1 MQHYDPED
9 ETKEYSIR
17 DLTVHAPHKDTTV
30 YRGLLT
36 LPDSVELVKVVV
48 KTDFLLKLCGRD
60 ILNTRPT
67 LRKGSPSTCTL
78 NTIIIPISSF
88 VLFVGIGLL
97 VCLRPTLKHDSDDFS
112 RVHLQRWSLWL
123 HMFFVFAAFGM
134 STACHPAAMLLIF
147 FLLWFKRN
155 GRTHAISV
163 MLLIYWPFLV
173 VFEIIKVLRV
183 HMLLDLSPA
192 KDTPFPASDQLTD
205 NIVMTGLFALLM
217 GFEGYS
223 LMRAQRV
230 QRQARSEEYR
240 KSLHSV

>member
-1 MQHYDPED
+1 MLCSNRFP
-9 ETKEYSIR
+9 
-17 DLTVHAPHKDTTV
+17 
-30 YRGLLT
+30 
-36 LPDSVELVKVVV
+36 LP
-48 KTDFLLKLCGRD
+48 
-60 ILNTRPT
+60 
-67 LRKGSPSTCTL
+67 GSPSTCSL
-78 NTIIIPISSF
+78 DTIIIPIPSF

-112 RVHLQRWSLWL
+112 RVRPQRWSLWL

-134 STACHPAAMLLIF
+134 SVLEIVRLALADRGVGLLPATPAAMLLIL
-147 FLLWFKRN
+147 FLQWYERN

-183 HMLLDLSPA
+183 HMLLELSPA

-217 GFEGYS
+217 GFEAYS
-223 LMRAQRV
+223 LMRARRLR
-230 QRQARSEEYR
+230 RQARSEEYR
-240 KSLHSV
+240 KSLLSA